1 MINKESIA
9 LFLGGIFLISSIEL
23 SFYGG
28 NYYISILLLILGVAS
43 LVYGYMLNQIKQNI
57 IPVLENE
64 LHKTNLE
71 ISKIIDIIDTL
82 PKRDESN
89 AVLEQMM
96 IIANSSQKANETLE
110 KLFSLTEKECKNN
123 TQELISLRNT
133 VTESIKREDILKIIE
148 CTNTLINL
156 PITIKNTLD
165 SFLNESAII
174 NKQTKAEHKEVFN
187 KIKENNEALLN
198 SCRDSMIN
206 CISTVENKLEK
217 TIQDAEI
224 LKNDY
229 LNNNN
234 TLIDKQLEVTEN
246 TEKILTA
253 VSRNLDN
260 RMNALIEQVQNVN
273 IDSVSEIK
281 TLSEELNKNVEG
293 LCDDIREKFDGLT
306 DDINIS
312 NKRFIRD
319 LSTPIKEMSTNIET
333 LGQSYNEFQKNNE
346 KLISAF
352 TKMSEADAK
361 IIKSI
366 LPK

>member
-43 LVYGYMLNQIKQNI
+43 FVYGYMLNQIKQNI
-57 IPVLENE
+57 IPVLDNE
-64 LHKTNLE
+64 LHKVNLE
-71 ISKIIDIIDTL
+71 ISKIKDIIDTL

-89 AVLEQMM
+89 TILEQMVV
-96 IIANSSQKANETLE
+96 IANSSQKLNETLE
-110 KLFSLTEKECKNN
+110 KLFLLTEKEYKNN
-123 TQELISLRNT
+123 TKELISLKNS
-133 VTESIKREDILKIIE
+133 VTESINREDILKIIE

-156 PITIKNTLD
+156 PITMKNTLD
-165 SFLNESAII
+165 SFLEKSAII
-174 NKQTKAEHKEVFN
+174 NKQTKDEHKIIFD
-187 KIKENNEALLN
+187 KIKEDNEALLN
-198 SCRDSMIN
+198 SCRDSMIS

-293 LCDDIREKFDGLT
+293 LCDDISDKFEGVT
-306 DDINIS
+306 DEINIS
-312 NKRFIRD
+312 NKIFIRD
-319 LSTPIKEMSTNIET
+319 LSTTIKEMSTNIEN
-333 LGQSYNEFQKNNE
+333 LEQSYNEFQKHND